1 VKTGYVGGVDGKV
14 DINGSEHLIAESV
27 AIGLEFATQEGYT

>member
-14 DINGSEHLIAESV
+14 DIIQHLIAESV